1 MNDSTFWG
9 ELTYP
14 FRKASILIALTVFS
28 MMLVFVG
35 VLGEILATM
44 LRASPELLAAAAQV
58 IIVLPVIVRFV
69 LGYLEARMRGTEPE
83 TLRAEHFGWF
93 SQGWSLWPLI
103 PIVASGVLVVYLNA
117 AGESTLAWLC
127 AALIVVILPAMFAI
141 LTITHSILESLNPL
155 AIARLIVRA
164 RETYWVAPVMLIFI
178 AFFAQVLAGVHVL
191 LYQVTLLIL
200 MLVGAGLTGRA
211 LRPFNFFDE
220 VGIHTDESAAD
231 EKRRVTDDKQ
241 READLGHAYG
251 FASRDNVGGALDH
264 LAHAI
269 ESDRDEYEAWR
280 WYFEH
285 MLKWESA
292 FPALKFGQRY
302 VGYLLSID
310 AGIDAMKLVM
320 RCRMLDERFKPLPED
335 LPMIVA
341 LLEETGQ
348 HELAR
353 ALKN

>member
-14 FRKASILIALTVFS
+14 FRHVGILIALFFLS
-28 MMLVFVG
+28 MMLVVVG
-35 VLGEILATM
+35 LLGEILATM
-44 LRASPELLAAAAQV
+44 LPASPEFIAFAAQV
-58 IIVLPVIVRFV
+58 IIVLPVLLRFV

-93 SQGWSLWPLI
+93 SQAWSIWPLV
-103 PIVASGVLVVYLNA
+103 PLVASGALVLFLDA
-117 AGESTLAWLC
+117 RGDSALAWL
-127 AALIVVILPAMFAI
+127 AAAVIVVILPAILAI
-141 LTITHSILESLNPL
+141 LTITHSVLESINPF
-155 AIARLIVRA
+155 AITRLILRA
-164 RETYWVAPVMLIFI
+164 RETYWVAPVMVIFL
-178 AFFAQVLAGVHVL
+178 AFFAQVLAGVHVF
-191 LYQVTLLIL
+191 LYQLTLIVLTII
-200 MLVGAGLTGRA
+200 GAGLTGRA

-220 VGIHTDESAAD
+220 VGIHVDETASD
-231 EKRRVTDDKQ
+231 EKRRITDHKQ
-241 READLGHAYG
+241 REAVLVHAYG

-264 LAHAI
+264 LASAI

-285 MLKWESA
+285 MLKWENC

-302 VGYLLSID
+302 ISYLLSMD

-335 LPMIVA
+335 LPMIVS
-341 LLEETGQ
+341 LLETTGQ

-353 ALKN
+353 ALRN